1 MIFLWTNTFL
11 CGHLI
16 TFDPL
21 YHIITVLAPWKFSLS
36 ALFLLS
42 MHNQRAVQQSILRSE
57 AGLGWP
63 QPARAAMETVI
74 ISVGR
79 PLRASQTRPRWPMHP
94 VSLCLEGSWSQSL
107 FEDVEITD
115 EGGRTSNL
123 PAFAGVDVSPPPTLL
138 SSFTVVSE
146 HRNFLSLFEWWWVA
160 GRDGRRRIN
169 TGWDAERFL
178 RCVWRWEKV
187 VWISLALAGC
197 LQGRAVIK
205 D

>member
-1 MIFLWTNTFL
+1 
-11 CGHLI
+11 
-16 TFDPL
+16 
-21 YHIITVLAPWKFSLS
+21 
-36 ALFLLS
+36 
-42 MHNQRAVQQSILRSE
+42 MHNQSAVQQSILWSE
-57 AGLGWP
+57 GGLGWP
-63 QPARAAMETVI
+63 RPAEAAMETVI
-74 ISVGR
+74 ITVGC
-79 PLRASQTRPRWPMHP
+79 PLRASQTRPRWPVQP

-115 EGGRTSNL
+115 EGRRALNL
-123 PAFAGVDVSPPPTLL
+123 PALAGVALSPLPTLL
-138 SSFTVVSE
+138 SSFSVVSE
-146 HRNFLSLFEWWWVA
+146 HGNFLSLFEWWWVA
-160 GRDGRRRIN
+160 GRDGQKRIN